1 MSNLME
7 NMSGF
12 MQNPYVSATLVLFL
26 ILYSSLARPDLPD
39 FIMNLFNNAIF
50 RMLILFLI
58 AYIAANNV
66 QVAILVAIGFTVTM
80 MLLSERKM
88 AENFV
93 AFNR

>member
-1 MSNLME
+1 MFDNATDI
-7 NMSGF
+7 

-58 AYIAANNV
+58 AYLAAKNV

-93 AFNR
+93 AYQQ

>member
-1 MSNLME
+1 MME
-7 NMSGF
+7 NMSDF

-39 FIMNLFNNAIF
+39 FVMSLFNNAIF
-50 RMLILFLI
+50 RMLMLFLI
-58 AYIAANNV
+58 AYIAVANV
-66 QVAILVAIGFTVTM
+66 QVAILVAIGFTITM

-93 AFNR
+93 AFHR

>member
-1 MSNLME
+1 MSD
-7 NMSGF
+7 F

-39 FIMNLFNNAIF
+39 FVMSLFNNAIF
-50 RMLILFLI
+50 RMLMLFLI
-58 AYIAANNV
+58 AYIAVANV
-66 QVAILVAIGFTVTM
+66 QVAILVAIGFTITM

-93 AFNR
+93 AFHR